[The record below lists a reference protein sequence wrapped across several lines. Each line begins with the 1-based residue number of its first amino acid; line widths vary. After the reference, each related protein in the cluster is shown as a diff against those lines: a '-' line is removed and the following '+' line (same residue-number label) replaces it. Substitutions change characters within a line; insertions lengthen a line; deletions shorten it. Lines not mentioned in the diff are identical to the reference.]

1 MKKILLLSFMLMLT
15 FVANAQIDSVL
26 IEEVS
31 VVSFYRNGS
40 EIGTVV
46 SESDLGE
53 NNYGQDPSH
62 LFAIM
67 PSIISL
73 NDNGTDFGYGYF
85 RIRGLDQT
93 RINVSLDGCPWN
105 EAEDFGSYFAK

>member
-46 SESDLGE
+46 SEADLGE
-53 NNYGQDPSH
+53 NNYGQDPAH
-62 LFAIM
+62 LFATM

-73 NDNGTDFGYGYF
+73 NDNSPDKYLSIQSSDNIVVILNLISGYNSCIF
-85 RIRGLDQT
+85 FI
-93 RINVSLDGCPWN
+93 
-105 EAEDFGSYFAK
+105 